1 MFCNAAAVQ
10 ISLWIEALVTLSV
23 VVAFS
28 VVGVWALRVI
38 RQMEHLL
45 LRVELRIHDDNSH
58 IKRVADLAI
67 DKGKRMRLR
76 MLVVLH
82 LMLSAYIFRAIF
94 ECMHAYSYSGVDRS
108 DKNCGVCGDCQI
120 MATIMSAWFEQNPQV
135 QIMSNIIAGPVAL
148 VLSLY
153 GMKAGSILR
162 LTATP
167 PTHLHAH
174 PSPSALSLN

>member
-1 MFCNAAAVQ
+1 VQ
-10 ISLWIEALVTLSV
+10 ISLWIEALITLSV

-38 RQMEHLL
+38 HQTEHLL
-45 LRVELRIHDDNSH
+45 LLFERRVQEENSH
-58 IKRVADLAI
+58 IKRIADLAI

-76 MLVVLH
+76 VLVILH

-108 DKNCGVCGDCQI
+108 NKNCGVCGDCQNI
-120 MATIMSAWFEQNPQV
+120 ATLMSAWFETNPQV
-135 QIMSNIIAGPVAL
+135 QIMSNMIAGPVAL

-167 PTHLHAH
+167 HDHSHAH

>member
-1 MFCNAAAVQ
+1 M
-10 ISLWIEALVTLSV
+10 ITLSV

-28 VVGVWALRVI
+28 VIGVWAWRVI
-38 RQMEHLL
+38 RQTEQLL
-45 LRVELRIHDDNSH
+45 SLVEQRVQNENSH
-58 IKRVADLAI
+58 IKRIADLAI
-67 DKGKRMRLR
+67 DKGKRMRMR

-82 LMLSAYIFRAIF
+82 IMLSAYIFRAIF
-94 ECMHAYSYSGVDRS
+94 ECMHAFSYSGVDRS

>member
-1 MFCNAAAVQ
+1 MVCNAAAVQ
-10 ISLWIEALVTLSV
+10 ISLWIEALITLSV

-38 RQMEHLL
+38 RQMERLL

-58 IKRVADLAI
+58 IKRIADLAI

-76 MLVVLH
+76 VLVVLH

-108 DKNCGVCGDCQI
+108 DNCGVCGDCQNVASI
-120 MATIMSAWFEQNPQV
+120 MAVWFETNPQV
-135 QIMSNIIAGPVAL
+135 QITSSVIAGPVAL

-167 PTHLHAH
+167 PDDV
-174 PSPSALSLN
+174 SAASLVSATK